1 MQFDWCAVVLPVP
14 VKKNLIALHQAQL
27 PAVLI
32 PRVQAGTE
40 RPRGNFFVWQ
50 MSALVALIFDHHN
63 YSVVH
68 TPSSISSL
76 MSRSNPPINQL
87 LR

>member
-1 MQFDWCAVVLPVP
+1 MQFDWCVVVLPVP
-14 VKKNLIALHQAQL
+14 VKKKKKIALHQAQL

-50 MSALVALIFDHHN
+50 MSALVALVFDLGG
-63 YSVVH
+63 